1 MEHNEIIAKLRE
13 KSGNTNISFPKH
25 ICFSTEGN
33 TLVVCVNGK
42 GVRDNMQTDGSAF
55 EGWAICILAWL
66 PECCDRVLLKWDNPI
81 YDTKDVEAQ
90 KKHYNRFVM
99 RAMLFEEIFDWAS
112 VDKNNRSEIDGV
124 KRLMPTL
131 LVNYPKS
138 DSKQKVAEN
147 DKIEKREAKLERQIF
162 EVLKPVADHQLPVG
176 LFKNDVC
183 RDNAFTPSGA
193 SQIDLWQLENGIMR
207 IFELKVENNDKVG
220 IISELLFYANVI
232 RLLVKGTIKYS
243 DALKA
248 LRKNFRHIKELSY
261 AIEHKE
267 ISSIEAIF
275 LNYSFHPI
283 IEGRIDKVL
292 SILNSGM
299 GKESVQFKYERVENI
314 LSL

>member
-1 MEHNEIIAKLRE
+1 MEHKEILAKLQE
-13 KSGNTNISFPKH
+13 KSGNSNISFPKQ
-25 ICFSTEGN
+25 ICFSTEGK
-33 TLVVCVNGK
+33 TLVVYVDGK

-66 PECCDRVLLKWDNPI
+66 PECCDRVMLMWDNPI
-81 YDTKDVEAQ
+81 YDINDVKAQ

-112 VDKNNRSEIDGV
+112 IDTSKRSEIDEV

-131 LVNYPKS
+131 VVNYPKS
-138 DSKQKVAEN
+138 DSKQEVADSE
-147 DKIEKREAKLERQIF
+147 KIDKREAKLERQIF
-162 EVLKPVADHQLPVG
+162 EALKPVADHQLPVG
-176 LFKNDVC
+176 LFNNNVL
-183 RDNAFTPSGA
+183 RDNAYTPRGA

-220 IISELLFYANVI
+220 IISELLFYANTI
-232 RLLVKGTIKYS
+232 RLLVNGTVKYPDS
-243 DALKA
+243 LKTK
-248 LRKNFRHIKELSY
+248 RKNYRHIKELSS
-261 AIEHKE
+261 AIEHNE
-267 ISSIEAIF
+267 INSIEAIF
-275 LNYSFHPI
+275 LNYSFHPL

-299 GKESVQFKYERVENI
+299 AKESVEFKYERVENI